1 MEMNCKK
8 KMNEITFQSQQ
19 FSIESSSLSQN
30 DLLIEVGVEGE
41 E

>member
-1 MEMNCKK
+1 
-8 KMNEITFQSQQ
+8 MNEITFQAQL

-30 DLLIEVGVEGE
+30 DLLTEIGVEAE